1 VHIIKLPNPI
11 SKMAILKIIIIT
23 DSETNSRS
31 EPLMVLFYG
40 NLLNSAHGYIQ
51 MVVTIDVVTENVCM
65 CMCWRAEQE
74 AS

>member
-40 NLLNSAHGYIQ
+40 NLLNSAHGHIQ

-65 CMCWRAEQE
+65 CMRWRAE
-74 AS
+74 